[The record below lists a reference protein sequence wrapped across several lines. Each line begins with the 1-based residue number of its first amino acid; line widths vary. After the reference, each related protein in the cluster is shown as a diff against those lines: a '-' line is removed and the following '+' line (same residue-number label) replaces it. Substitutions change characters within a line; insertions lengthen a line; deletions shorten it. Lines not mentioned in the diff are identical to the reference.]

1 MSDLQQPFQLKYMAK
16 KWSKLLLRNLPTKK
30 KNYECTQLSL
40 VGCVNSIAAKAKNP
54 IFIGI
59 QYLL

>member
-1 MSDLQQPFQLKYMAK
+1 MAK